1 MATWPPIMATRFAFA
16 HGFAGGVEVVVV
28 VEVKMGKTK
37 SSNFL
42 KVKR

>member
-16 HGFAGGVEVVVV
+16 HGFAGGLEVVV